1 MSLSKSGNSLTLR
14 CGTQRIQLQLFSFD
28 AKSLEKACA
37 CIKNSTE
44 KKIFRAPRK
53 RTLYTVLRSP
63 HIDKKSREQFV
74 WTRKKRS
81 IILTGTP
88 FWGAAKFL
96 LENLKNGS
104 FAPQVQIL
112 IKIKHYVNIYED
124 EINKR

>member
-1 MSLSKSGNSLTLR
+1 MPGKK
-14 CGTQRIQLQLFSFD
+14 TQRFTSIQLQLFSFD

-37 CIKNSTE
+37 CIKNSTDSA
-44 KKIFRAPRK
+44 KIFLPRK

-81 IILTGTP
+81 IFLTGTP
-88 FWGAAKFL
+88 NIL

-112 IKIKHYVNIYED
+112 IKIKHYVNIYGD